1 MIIDCSLYLRIFC
14 SLLISLSPLLT
25 LGQQAFEGLVV
36 DANKNPLSYVSVSVV
51 AHDSMS
57 TLTDSAG
64 YFSITGLPSATEVEV
79 LFSLLGYQSKQAILR
94 MGSKE
99 SHMLLGESQTLQT
112 VEVWRSVKDLTS
124 INLGKLDIYTNPIA
138 GADALNALQIYAY
151 SSNVD
156 ETANPSFRGSE
167 ADRSRVFINSV
178 PINSPVRNSQ
188 INGVGNFSI
197 FNTELIQSIDV
208 FPGNPPLIYGNTGA
222 GLIDIKTSESVKN
235 STQLSL
241 SIASV
246 GALINRNLSKDAFTQ
261 IYANHQFDGPLLKLN
276 SKGLGFLK
284 SFRTTDVGWNSNWK
298 VSEADRLN
306 FYAYYIDEYAEL
318 TSTINFSNG
327 LNQSG
332 KRRGF
337 FIMNYQKSL
346 SDKLNLALNSSYDMG
361 KSRIDFLQ
369 IDVASTSSTLF
380 NSLLLNYQKEGLNI
394 TTGLE
399 YNLQQSSMQGVGPR
413 FYYSNH
419 DSSQTQSVQGDFGQH
434 ILESFLHG
442 TYSSNRLTYS
452 LGLRKNVPLQHDA
465 NGIKGSDSYFSFQSY
480 IKWKISAIQN
490 LIFSAGRYH
499 NYTEPNVMYQ
509 RQALNQTDQLAVDY
523 VLKRKS
529 TSFNASLYA
538 KREQGMSN
546 TSYEF
551 LESMASQREIIGL
564 ELSVQQNFWKYFRLL
579 SSFSLMDASF
589 DIEGTRY
596 NTSNNIPYFFKN
608 ALTFS
613 KNRFNISLTALN
625 RPGTRYTR
633 VVDGNYIPEARAYEP
648 IYEQQ
653 LNGSQLGAYHRLDL
667 NISKLIPIKN
677 NLLTLYFNVNN
688 LLGAKNQRN
697 LIYTPDFSGSSFE
710 HFNGNVIFLG
720 ANITLY

>member
-1 MIIDCSLYLRIFC
+1 M
-14 SLLISLSPLLT
+14 
-25 LGQQAFEGLVV
+25 V
-36 DANKNPLSYVSVSVV
+36 DANKTPLSYVSVSVV
-51 AHDSMS
+51 AHDSVS

-64 YFSITGLPSATEVEV
+64 YFSIAGLPPATEVEV
-79 LFSLLGYQSKQAILR
+79 VLSLLGYQSKRATLR

-99 SHMLLGESQTLQT
+99 SHVLLGESQTLQT
-112 VEVWRSVKDLTS
+112 VEVWRPVKDLTA

-138 GADALNALQIYAY
+138 GADALNALQVYAY

-235 STQLSL
+235 STQLNL

-246 GALINRNLSKDAFTQ
+246 GVLINRNLSKNAFTQ

-298 VSEADRLN
+298 ISEADRLN
-306 FYAYYIDEYAEL
+306 IYAYYIDEYAEL

-332 KRRGF
+332 KKRGF

-346 SDKLNLALNSSYDMG
+346 SNRLNLALNSSYDMG
-361 KSRIDFLQ
+361 KSRIDFKQ

-380 NSLLLNYQKEGLNI
+380 NSLLLNYQKDGLNI

-399 YNLQQSSMQGVGPR
+399 YNLQQSSMQGVGPT

-419 DSSQTQSVQGDFGQH
+419 DSSQTQNVQGDFGLH

-442 TYSSNRLTYS
+442 TYSSKKLTYT
-452 LGLRKNVPLQHDA
+452 LGLRKNLPLQHDA
-465 NGIKGSDSYFSFQSY
+465 NGIKGSDNYFSFQSY
-480 IKWKISAIQN
+480 IKWKISAAQN
-490 LIFSAGRYH
+490 LIFAAGRYH

-509 RQALNQTDQLAVDY
+509 RQSLNQTDQLAVDY
-523 VLKRKS
+523 VLKRKN
-529 TSFNASLYA
+529 TSFNASLYG
-538 KREQGMSN
+538 KREKGMSN

-551 LESMASQREIIGL
+551 LESLASQREIIGL
-564 ELSVQQNFWKYFRLL
+564 EFSVQHNFCKYFRLL

-596 NTSNNIPYFFKN
+596 NTSNSIPYFFKN

-613 KNRFNISLTALN
+613 KNSFNISLTSLN
-625 RPGTRYTR
+625 RPGTRFTR
-633 VVDGNYIPEARAYEP
+633 VVDGSYVPEARAYEP

-697 LIYTPDFSGSSFE
+697 LVYDADLTGSSFE
-710 HFNGNVIFLG
+710 YFNGNVIFLG
-720 ANITLY
+720 ASMTLY